1 MHGFHGT
8 SFIRTTAALAF
19 GFASRLSRGFA
30 LRLPRGALHVC
41 SSNYRQHIPVGARH
55 VNSPIPVEKRLRSPC
70 KIYEGQS

>member
-41 SSNYRQHIPVGARH
+41 SSNYRQHIPVGSRHRSVGLHARALL
-55 VNSPIPVEKRLRSPC
+55 PITT
-70 KIYEGQS
+70 